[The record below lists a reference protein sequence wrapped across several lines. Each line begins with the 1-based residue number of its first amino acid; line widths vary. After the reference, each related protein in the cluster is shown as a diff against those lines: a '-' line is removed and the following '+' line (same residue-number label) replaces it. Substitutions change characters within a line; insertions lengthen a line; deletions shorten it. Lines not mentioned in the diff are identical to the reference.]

1 MLTPGADP
9 VRKVSIIP
17 RGIALGV
24 TLSAPEADRFS
35 YDRPY
40 LLGKINVALG
50 GRVAE
55 ELVYDEITTGAQND
69 IKQATE
75 LARNMVGVWG
85 MSDVIGPVTVIT
97 EDGQLPL
104 PGRQRHL
111 SATQQLVDDEV
122 RHLIEHAH
130 EQVTQL
136 MSANRDKLESLAQ
149 RCSSTRRS
157 TRTRRTPPRG
167 SRSRTP
173 RRRSTELQHARSDH
187 AFTEDVPEPACARD
201 PPRRRRAVDRIPGVW
216 GSGSKSSSTSSV
228 SSTSSKLLDQR
239 PDPAVDDRRGY
250 DAIQSGLGRGVS
262 PDRAGPGG
270 APGPE
275 PCSPVNRAGAIR

>member
-40 LLGKINVALG
+40 LLGKIKVALG

-55 ELVYDEITTGAQND
+55 ELVFDDITTGAQND

-75 LARNMVGVWG
+75 LARNMVGLWG

-97 EDGQLPL
+97 EDSELPL
-104 PGRQRHL
+104 PGASDIAPVTR
-111 SATQQLVDDEV
+111 QLVDEEV
-122 RHLIEHAH
+122 RHLIENAH

-136 MSANRDKLESLAQ
+136 MSANRDKLDALAQ
-149 RCSSTRRS
+149 ALLEHETLEQDEAYAAAGIEA
-157 TRTRRTPPRG
+157 P
-167 SRSRTP
+167 
-173 RRRSTELQHARSDH
+173 HA
-187 AFTEDVPEPACARD
+187 VPL
-201 PPRRRRAVDRIPGVW
+201 V
-216 GSGSKSSSTSSV
+216 K
-228 SSTSSKLLDQR
+228 
-239 PDPAVDDRRGY
+239 
-250 DAIQSGLGRGVS
+250 
-262 PDRAGPGG
+262 
-270 APGPE
+270 
-275 PCSPVNRAGAIR
+275 